1 VAHRLVLNKIKQVK
15 HKLKEIKM
23 NQRKETEDER
33 RNIVSFVD
41 KTEGQDSKGTP
52 TEND

>member
-1 VAHRLVLNKIKQVK
+1 
-15 HKLKEIKM
+15 M

-52 TEND
+52 TENDQIFQPIFPLKDTQMINCS

>member
-1 VAHRLVLNKIKQVK
+1 
-15 HKLKEIKM
+15 M

-52 TEND
+52 TENDQIFQPI